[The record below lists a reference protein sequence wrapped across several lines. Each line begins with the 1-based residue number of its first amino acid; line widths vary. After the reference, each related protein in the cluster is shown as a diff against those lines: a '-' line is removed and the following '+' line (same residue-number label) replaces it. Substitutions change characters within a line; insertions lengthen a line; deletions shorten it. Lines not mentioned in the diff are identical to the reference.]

1 MTPIRTFLIPPV
13 LLGALLLG
21 ACGGDDDTAD
31 DASADTAAETSEPT
45 ATAAPSDDAAAGAGA
60 VTIERSRF
68 APEVVEVAAGTT
80 VTFENLDPYA
90 HTVTSADGSPVE
102 FDSGEIAQD
111 QTFEQTFDE
120 AGTYGYFCEI
130 HPTMTAE
137 VVVS

>member
-1 MTPIRTFLIPPV
+1 MSRPRTFLIPPV
-13 LLGALLLG
+13 LLATVLLG
-21 ACGGDDDTAD
+21 ACGEDDDTAD
-31 DASADTAAETSEPT
+31 A
-45 ATAAPSDDAAAGAGA
+45 AAAGAGA
-60 VTIERSRF
+60 VAIERSRF
-68 APEVVEVAAGTT
+68 APEVLEVAAGAT

-102 FDSGEIAQD
+102 FDSGEITQD
-111 QTFEQTFDE
+111 ETFEQTFDE